1 MEKKT
6 ALIEV
11 GEMQKAIG
19 LKGCLGRFVAKR
31 LLKWLEIDKLNEMQ
45 SRLYEL
51 SGPEFA
57 ERVLEECG
65 VKYEF
70 DPAQL
75 ERIPLEGGFITVSN
89 HPVGSLDGLI
99 LAAVIGARRPD
110 FKILTTFLLA
120 LIPGLTDYFI
130 PVDNFASG
138 DARSV
143 SGLRRAI
150 SHLSEGGALG
160 LFPAGE
166 VSTWQ
171 RGKNRSSLGHRR
183 IVEDKPWAHNVMKIV
198 AKADVPVIPIYFE
211 GENSKWFHRLGRI
224 HPRLRTVGLV
234 HEMLNK
240 RGATIRM
247 RIGKPVP
254 AAEVA
259 TFDVNSLAR
268 YLRSRCYALQ
278 AQLIPS
284 PCTAGHEWKTEVAPA
299 VPAEKVRAEMAAL
312 SDHILFETGDYRV
325 YLIKSAE
332 APSVMQEIYRLREE
346 TFRAIGEGTGLP
358 LDTDDYDAYYRQMIL
373 WNIPNEEIAGA
384 YRMGFCGEIIR
395 EHGGI
400 KGIYSA
406 SLFRYTP
413 AAEPL
418 LSTCMELGRSFVAL
432 KYQREIHPLR
442 LLFAGLVVSATK
454 CPEAQYFIGPVSI
467 SNDYPDFYKSLAWHW
482 LMAQPPF
489 ENAGRFVGP
498 THPFAPDFLAVNPD
512 DLTGRTIGDVE
523 KFNRLIGVLSDG
535 EYRLPVLIRKY
546 YNCSA
551 RIAVFNV
558 DPLFSNSLDGLI
570 FLNFPKFPEDQ
581 LLSFMRGLPE
591 DLQEQVLKR
600 FHGST
605 EA

>member
-1 MEKKT
+1 
-6 ALIEV
+6 
-11 GEMQKAIG
+11 MQKAIG
-19 LKGCLGRFVAKR
+19 LKGCFGRFVAKR
-31 LLKWLEIDKLNEMQ
+31 LLKLLEIDKLNEMQ
-45 SRLYEL
+45 SRLCEY

-57 ERVLEECG
+57 EMVLEECG

-89 HPVGSLDGLI
+89 HPIGSLDGLI

-120 LIPGLTDYFI
+120 LIPGLTDWFI
-130 PVDNFASG
+130 PVDNFSSG
-138 DARSV
+138 DTRSIT
-143 SGLRRAI
+143 GLRKAI
-150 SHLSEGGALG
+150 SHLSEGGSLG

-171 RGKNRSSLGHRR
+171 RGKNRSSLGKKR

-198 AKADVPVIPIYFE
+198 AKADLPVIPIYFE
-211 GENSKWFHRLGRI
+211 GENSKSFHRLGRI
-224 HPRLRTVGLV
+224 HPRLRTIRLI

-240 RGATIRM
+240 RGTTIRM
-247 RIGKPVP
+247 RIGRPIP

-259 TFDVNSLAR
+259 SYDVNSLAR

-278 AQLIPS
+278 VQCLPA
-284 PCTAGHEWKTEVAPA
+284 PCTSEHDWKTEVVPP
-299 VPAEKVRAEMAAL
+299 VPAEKVRAEMEAL
-312 SDHILFETGDYRV
+312 SDAEHILFETGDYRV
-325 YLIKSAE
+325 YLIKSSE

-358 LDTDDYDAYYRQMIL
+358 QDTDDYDAYYRQMIL
-373 WNIPNEEIAGA
+373 WHVPNAEIAGA

-406 SLFRYTP
+406 SLFRYTD

-418 LSTCMELGRSFVAL
+418 LSTCMELGRSFVAI
-432 KYQREIHPLR
+432 KYQRDFHPLR

-467 SNDYPDFYKSLAWHW
+467 SNDYPDFYKSLASHW
-482 LMAQPPF
+482 LLAQPPF
-489 ENAGRFVGP
+489 ENTERYVRP
-498 THPFAPDFLAVNPD
+498 THPFVPDFLAVNPD
-512 DLTGRTIGDVE
+512 DLAGRTVGDVD
-523 KFNRLIGVLSDG
+523 KFNRLIGLISDG

-551 RIAVFNV
+551 RIACFNV

-570 FLNFPKFPEDQ
+570 FLNFPKFPKDQ

-591 DLQEQVLKR
+591 DLQEQVLVR
-600 FHGST
+600 FLGSA